1 MITTAHKFIFA
12 CQLDLVNNG
21 QYMLAIVEMKLNG
34 GRNRATKPALIQENS
49 KNRKN

>member
-1 MITTAHKFIFA
+1 MITPVHKCIFA
-12 CQLDLVNNG
+12 CQSGLVNNG
-21 QYMLAIVEMKLNG
+21 LYMLATVEMKLNG

>member
-1 MITTAHKFIFA
+1 MIIPAHKFIFA
-12 CQLDLVNNG
+12 CQSGLVNNG
-21 QYMLAIVEMKLNG
+21 LYMLATVEMKLNG